1 LTLQKSPRLKGRRKL
16 DGIVHLIAETGHV
29 YSQSV
34 DYTGVAGGVTVDVY
48 RAVDPKDIGVVLRI
62 KSAGEVGFVAHA
74 EVIEGGVELHLAGDQ
89 AERVLLDALL
99 GALRGARMMDLLQVK
114 PE

>member
-1 LTLQKSPRLKGRRKL
+1 MTLQKSPRLKGRRKL
-16 DGIVHLIAETGHV
+16 NGSVHLVAETGHV
-29 YSQSV
+29 YSKTV
-34 DYTGVAGGVTVDVY
+34 DYAGVAGGVTVDVY

-62 KSAGEVGFVAHA
+62 QSTDDVGFVAHA
-74 EVIEGGVELHLAGDQ
+74 EVIEGGIELHLAGDQ

-99 GALRGARMMDLLQVK
+99 GALRGARMMDLLHVK